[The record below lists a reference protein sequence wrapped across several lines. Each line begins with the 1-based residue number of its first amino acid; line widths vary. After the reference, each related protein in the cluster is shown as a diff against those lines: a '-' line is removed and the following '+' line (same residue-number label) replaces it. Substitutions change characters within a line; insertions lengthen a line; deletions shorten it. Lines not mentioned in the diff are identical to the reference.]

1 MKLRKGG
8 MTAGSG
14 KYRIVSQ
21 ICEHHDTT
29 VWLAMHTALNV
40 KRIIKGIKK
49 TSPYHDRLIKEAHL
63 LKNLKHPFI
72 PEIYDLEED
81 DDYTYIIEQYIT
93 GESLRSLCEKRLL
106 SEKEIFHF
114 IIQISNIINYLHSLP
129 DEIFYLDIKPENIII
144 SDNDCFL
151 IDFGSAYPKSF
162 RDKTVFGTKSFASP
176 EQLHGGK
183 ISKSSDIYSIGKLLE
198 YMLINGSLSPKTSK
212 AVQKLIGQCTEKTI
226 WHRIG
231 SIEGLIARIKELQK
245 RQSSFS
251 IKPIRIAF
259 AGAAENTGTTLIS
272 LLFSEYLTSIGRKC
286 TYVESNDSGA
296 WYSLSGL
303 TSEDQA
309 LAGLETVSRKSYE
322 NDPPKDKDLI
332 LDYGCISKEMPQD
345 FYTSDLVCITLG
357 NRCWEAGEAVRVRAL
372 SRRCGKRIFLVNP
385 VTKVSSFLASALDGE
400 KYLAFPYV
408 ACTEISLRST
418 EVKAILHEIAVCA
431 GIIIE

>member
-1 MKLRKGG
+1 

-29 VWLAMHTALNV
+29 VWLAVHLALNV

-144 SDNDCFL
+144 SDKDCFL
-151 IDFGSAYPKSF
+151 IDFGSAIPGSF
-162 RDKTVFGTKSFASP
+162 RGGSLFGTKAFASP
-176 EQLHGGK
+176 EQKNGGK
-183 ISKSSDIYSIGKLLE
+183 ITKGSDIYSLGKLLE
-198 YMLINGSLSPKTSK
+198 YMQLHSDLSQKTSK
-212 AVQKLIGQCTEKTI
+212 ALQKLIAQCTEKNI
-226 WHRIG
+226 WHRIR
-231 SIEGLIARIKELQK
+231 SVEGLIARIKELQNT
-245 RQSSFS
+245 QSSFS

-259 AGAAENTGTTLIS
+259 AGAAENTGTTLIA
-272 LLFSEYLTSIGRKC
+272 LLFSKYLTMTGRKC
-286 TYVESNDSGA
+286 IYVESNDSGA
-296 WYSLSGL
+296 WYSLTGH
-303 TSEDQA
+303 EAKDRA
-309 LAGLETVSRKSYE
+309 LAGLETLSRKSYE
-322 NDPPKDKDLI
+322 NSKPKDTDLI
-332 LDYGCISKEMPQD
+332 LDHGCIKKDMPED

-357 NRCWEAGEAVRVRAL
+357 NRCWEIDEAVRARAL
-372 SRRCGKRIFLVNP
+372 SRRCKNRIFLVNP
-385 VTKVSSFLASALDGE
+385 VTKVSSNLADALDGE

-408 ACTEISLRST
+408 ACTDENVIGT
-418 EVKAILHEIAVCA
+418 EVKAILHEIAVHA
-431 GIIIE
+431 GIITE